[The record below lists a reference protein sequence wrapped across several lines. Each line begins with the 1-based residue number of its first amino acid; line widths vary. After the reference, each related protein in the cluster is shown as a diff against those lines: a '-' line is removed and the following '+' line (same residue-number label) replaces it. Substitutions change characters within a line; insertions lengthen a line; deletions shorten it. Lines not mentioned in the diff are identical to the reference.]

1 MCGIAGLADL
11 AGLDRAA
18 AAPRLRRALDR
29 LAPRGP
35 DGEGAWDDA
44 HCLLGHRRLAIV
56 DLSPAGAQPMLRHD
70 LALVFN
76 GMIYNYR
83 ALRTE
88 LAGLGHRFT
97 SDSDTEVLLLGWRQW
112 GEALLP
118 RLEGM
123 FAFALWDPAARQ
135 LFLARDRFG
144 KKPLIYRH
152 EGQRLAFASDLAA
165 AEHLAGGG
173 GTIDRAAVR
182 ALFTLRFIPEPMT
195 ALAGF
200 RKLPAGHMATLS
212 ARGLDVR
219 RWYDLAAAE
228 KPHFADEET
237 AARALRA
244 RVEAAVAD
252 RLVADVPVG
261 AFLSGGIDS
270 AIVVAAMRK
279 ATNRVR
285 TYTVG
290 FEGAPEYYEE
300 RPAAKRVADF
310 LGTEHTEIAV
320 SAAEALGAV
329 ERVFDG
335 LDEPFADSSALPT
348 FLVSQATRRHVTV
361 ALSGDGGD
369 EVFGGYRKYQG
380 ELLAERYRLLPAPL
394 RKNLIEPLARLLPEG
409 KGHPLLERARR
420 VRRFLAHAGGTA
432 AARQAGWMRLL
443 PEDEVSELLGS
454 DAAAPSL
461 ERAIETLR
469 AGGGDDINRMLFA
482 DIALGLP
489 GDMLT
494 KTDRMSMANSLEV
507 RCPLLDHR
515 VVEAAAA
522 MPGAW
527 KLKRGEG
534 KAVLRRAFA
543 DALPAEVFER
553 PKKGFEIPIAV
564 WLIGPL
570 RSLVETALDPAVLE
584 DHGIAAAP
592 PRRWLAEL
600 ESGKRDSSEKLWTLV
615 AFTQWAARRGA
626 AGAAATT
633 AAPRSAA

>member
-1 MCGIAGLADL
+1 MCGIAGTADL
-11 AGLDRAA
+11 AGLDRAEA
-18 AAPRLRRALDR
+18 GRRMRAALDR

-35 DGEGAWDDA
+35 DGESLWADA
-44 HCLLGHRRLAIV
+44 QCLLGHRRLAIV
-56 DLSPAGAQPMLRHD
+56 DLSPAGAQPMLREG
-70 LALVFN
+70 LAVVFN

-83 ALRTE
+83 ALRAE
-88 LAGLGHRFT
+88 LAALGHRFT
-97 SDSDTEVLLLGWRQW
+97 SESDTEVLLLGWRQW

-118 RLEGM
+118 RLHGM
-123 FAFALWDPAARQ
+123 FAFAIWDGAARR

-152 EGQRLAFASDLAA
+152 DGKRLAFASDLAA
-165 AEHLAGGG
+165 AERLAGGDG
-173 GTIDRAAVR
+173 AIDRAAIR

-200 RKLPAGHMATLS
+200 RKLPPGHCATFS
-212 ARGLDVR
+212 DSGLAVR
-219 RWYDLAAAE
+219 RWYDLAAAD
-228 KPHFADEET
+228 KPRFADEET

-244 RVEAAVAD
+244 GVEAAVAD

-270 AIVVAAMRK
+270 AIVVAGMRK
-279 ATNRVR
+279 SASRVR

-290 FEGAPEYYEE
+290 FEGAPDYYEE

-348 FLVSQATRRHVTV
+348 YLVSEATRRHVTV

-380 ELLAERYRLLPAPL
+380 ELFAERYRALPAPL
-394 RKNLIEPLARLLPEG
+394 RKKLIEPLARLLPEG
-409 KGHPLLERARR
+409 KRNPLLERARR
-420 VRRFLAHAGGTA
+420 LRRFVAHAGGDA

-443 PEDEVSELLGS
+443 AEDETRELLGP
-454 DAAAPSL
+454 APETPSL
-461 ERAIETLR
+461 ELAIAGLR
-469 AGGGDDINRMLFA
+469 DGAGGDDPINQMLAA
-482 DIALGLP
+482 DLALGLP

-515 VVEAAAA
+515 V
-522 MPGAW
+522 
-527 KLKRGEG
+527 
-534 KAVLRRAFA
+534 
-543 DALPAEVFER
+543 
-553 PKKGFEIPIAV
+553 
-564 WLIGPL
+564 
-570 RSLVETALDPAVLE
+570 
-584 DHGIAAAP
+584 
-592 PRRWLAEL
+592 
-600 ESGKRDSSEKLWTLV
+600 
-615 AFTQWAARRGA
+615 
-626 AGAAATT
+626 
-633 AAPRSAA
+633 